1 MTTQPTTAAVTRS
14 LTRAVQ
20 VLAAALAL
28 GTVALGAVLTAG
40 IAFGALTASVP
51 LVPDVGSAPDLGQDD
66 VYAWVFFDSVQ
77 VTHPDPPGLAR
88 ALKWGGYAAIAVVVL
103 AGCVVAFTLARRLGT
118 GLPFSRFAAGALLA
132 LGVLAIA
139 AAFLSPALLLEST
152 AVMVGDLGLRTA
164 DAAGLVV
171 YEDTAGPAALLL
183 DRFPSSGVVI
193 RHANWV
199 LAGVGGI
206 LVVISFAFR
215 RGAALQADT
224 EGLV

>member
-1 MTTQPTTAAVTRS
+1 MNRLAPAVLRP
-14 LTRAVQ
+14 LLRAVEVLAV
-20 VLAAALAL
+20 VLAA
-28 GTVALGAVLTAG
+28 GTVLLGILMTAS
-40 IAFGALTASVP
+40 IAFGEFSASVP
-51 LVPDVGSAPDLGQDD
+51 LVPDLDSVPEVGQED
-66 VYAWVFFDSVQ
+66 VYAWVFFDTVR
-77 VTHPDPPGLAR
+77 VVHPDPPAVAR
-88 ALKWGGYAAIAVVVL
+88 ALKWGGYAAVAVVVL
-103 AGCVVAFTLARRLGT
+103 AGCVVAFTLARRLRAGR
-118 GLPFSRFAAGALLA
+118 PFSRFAAASLLT
-132 LGVLAIA
+132 LGILATL
-139 AAFLSPALLLEST
+139 AAFLSPALLLEAT
-152 AVMVGDLGLRTA
+152 AAMVSDLGLRTA

-171 YEDTAGPAALLL
+171 YEDTTGPAALLL